1 MADTQVATPPSR
13 RSRLIAATL
22 SVGLTLSIIAAL
34 IIFLPRFVSYSDLW
48 DVLKSLSWLELSV
61 LTVVAAIN
69 VLTYGPSLMAAL
81 PGIRYR
87 PALAATLAATAST
100 TIAPGGP
107 TVGLGISYLMLRAWG
122 FSRSR
127 ITLALGLV
135 TIWTQL
141 VTLSFPLMAFVL
153 LWISGESDPILETIS
168 LVGLFVMLAGVGT
181 VFLTFRSAS
190 VARSL
195 GDGAA
200 SIVSAGLRFV
210 RRPPV
215 GWSGEQF
222 ARFRSEAIDLL
233 RQRWHWL
240 TLATYGGHLSVFL
253 VLLVTLRAVGIG
265 RDEVSIAESFAAW
278 SIIRVLGGIPILPN
292 GIGVVEVGLTTAL
305 VGFGGDEAR
314 VVAAVV
320 VYRFLSV
327 VLPFVAGAIAGA
339 LWRRHHPG
347 VAEQTRVAPVTSAIP
362 PAS

>member
-1 MADTQVATPPSR
+1 MAETQAATPTSS
-13 RSRLIAATL
+13 RSRVIAAL
-22 SVGLTLSIIAAL
+22 FSVGVTVFVIAAL
-34 IIFLPRFVSYSDLW
+34 IIFLPRFVSYGDLW
-48 DVLKSLSWLELSV
+48 DVLKSLSWPELGALSV
-61 LTVVAAIN
+61 VAVVN
-69 VLTYGPSLMAAL
+69 LLTYGPSLVVAL

-87 PALAATLAATAST
+87 AALAATLAATAST

-135 TIWTQL
+135 TVWTQL
-141 VTLSFPLMAFVL
+141 ITLSFPPIAFVL
-153 LWISGESDPILETIS
+153 LWLSGESDPFLETLS
-168 LVGLFVMLAGVGT
+168 VVGLLVMLSGIGI
-181 VFLTFRSAS
+181 VFFVFRSAS
-190 VARSL
+190 VAQTL
-195 GDGAA
+195 GDAAA
-200 SIVSAGLRFV
+200 SIATEALRIV

-222 ARFRSEAIDLL
+222 ARFRADAIALL
-233 RQRWHWL
+233 RRRWHWL
-240 TLATYGGHLSVFL
+240 TLATYAGHLSVYL

-265 RDEVSIAESFAAW
+265 GDEVSIAESFAAW

-292 GIGVVEVGLTTAL
+292 GVGIVEVGLTTAL
-305 VGFGGDEAR
+305 VSFGGDEAK
-314 VVAAVV
+314 VVAAVL

-327 VLPFVAGAIAGA
+327 VLPFIAGAIAGA

-347 VAEQTRVAPVTSAIP
+347 VVEQARATPATAAIP

>member
-1 MADTQVATPPSR
+1 MADVQIAATASR

-141 VTLSFPLMAFVL
+141 VTLSFPLMAFVVVL
-153 LWISGESDPILETIS
+153 IGIPFSFSMGSKGALSGIALSIGIAIVYLST
-168 LVGLFVMLAGVGT
+168 AGMFEAMGN
-181 VFLTFRSAS
+181 LSQ
-190 VARSL
+190 L
-195 GDGAA
+195 
-200 SIVSAGLRFV
+200 
-210 RRPPV
+210 PPL
-215 GWSGEQF
+215 
-222 ARFRSEAIDLL
+222 I
-233 RQRWHWL
+233 
-240 TLATYGGHLSVFL
+240 
-253 VLLVTLRAVGIG
+253 
-265 RDEVSIAESFAAW
+265 AAW
-278 SIIRVLGGIPILPN
+278 SPDILFGLGGMYL
-292 GIGVVEVGLTTAL
+292 LL
-305 VGFGGDEAR
+305 R
-314 VVAAVV
+314 V
-320 VYRFLSV
+320 R
-327 VLPFVAGAIAGA
+327 
-339 LWRRHHPG
+339 
-347 VAEQTRVAPVTSAIP
+347 T
-362 PAS
+362 

>member
-1 MADTQVATPPSR
+1 MADTQVATPAGR
-13 RSRLIAATL
+13 RSRLIAGVFSIGL
-22 SVGLTLSIIAAL
+22 SVFIIAAL

-48 DVLKSLSWLELSV
+48 DVLKSLSWLELSA
-61 LTVVAAIN
+61 LTIVAAIN
-69 VLTYGPSLMAAL
+69 VLTYGPSLMVAL

-135 TIWTQL
+135 TVWTQL
-141 VTLSFPLMAFVL
+141 VTLSFPIMAFVL
-153 LWISGESDPILETIS
+153 LWISGESDPLLETIS
-168 LVGLFVMLAGVGT
+168 IVGLLVMLGGIGA
-181 VFLTFRSAS
+181 VFLVFRSAS
-190 VARSL
+190 VARVA

-200 SIVSAGLRFV
+200 SIASAGLRVV

-222 ARFRSEAIDLL
+222 ARFRADAIDLL
-233 RQRWHWL
+233 RRRWLWL
-240 TLATYGGHLSVFL
+240 TLATYGGHLSVYL

-265 RDEVSIAESFAAW
+265 GDEVSVAESFAAW
-278 SIIRVLGGIPILPN
+278 SIIRVLGGIPVLPN

-314 VVAAVV
+314 VVAAVL
-320 VYRFLSV
+320 VYRFLTV
-327 VLPFVAGAIAGA
+327 VLPLVCGAIAGA
-339 LWRRHHPG
+339 LWRRQHPG
-347 VAEQTRVAPVTSAIP
+347 VTEQVRTAPATAR
-362 PAS
+362 

>member
-1 MADTQVATPPSR
+1 
-13 RSRLIAATL
+13 L
-22 SVGLTLSIIAAL
+22 GLTVVIVVAL
-34 IIFLPRFVSYSDLW
+34 IIFLPRFVSYGELW
-48 DVLKSLSWLELSV
+48 DVLRSLSWLELSA

-87 PALAATLAATAST
+87 AALAATLAATAST

-135 TIWTQL
+135 TVWTQL
-141 VTLSFPLMAFVL
+141 VTLSFPPIALVL
-153 LWISGESDPILETIS
+153 LWLSGESDPFLETLSI
-168 LVGLFVMLAGVGT
+168 VGLLVMLGGIGT
-181 VFLTFRSAS
+181 VFVVFRSAS
-190 VARSL
+190 VARTL
-195 GDGAA
+195 GDAAA
-200 SIVSAGLRFV
+200 SIASRALRLV
-210 RRPPV
+210 RRGPV

-222 ARFRSEAIDLL
+222 ARFRADAISLL
-233 RQRWHWL
+233 RARWHWL
-240 TLATYGGHLSVFL
+240 TVATYGGHLAVYL
-253 VLLVTLRAVGIG
+253 VLLVSLRAVGIG
-265 RDEVSIAESFAAW
+265 GDEVSIAESFAAW

-314 VVAAVV
+314 VVAAVL
-320 VYRFLSV
+320 VYRFVSV

-339 LWRRHHPG
+339 LWRRHHPD
-347 VAEQTRVAPVTSAIP
+347 VVEQTRVAPATTST
-362 PAS
+362 PAAS